1 MLSVFVLLLAGFAHG
16 ASVNAKLAK
25 CGYFNIRNDIQ
36 CGQDIINFSLKG
48 VSIFWKNPAE
58 IQKFQQACDNL
69 QSCYASLACRDED
82 WHINQVTQNIQAY
95 CNSMVYLT
103 TDFSGCMQKLNSRN
117 SQCWMNYVP
126 VNGDFCSNVFGY
138 NYCVR
143 SEIIGVCGQ
152 QEWIGFRDN
161 MINLLSVVSPNCNLD
176 QLRNL

>member
-1 MLSVFVLLLAGFAHG
+1 MLSFFVLLLAGFAHG
-16 ASVNAKLAK
+16 ASVNAKLAN

-58 IQKFQQACDNL
+58 IQKFQQACENL
-69 QSCYASLACRDED
+69 QGCYVSLACRGED
-82 WHINQVTQNIQAY
+82 WRINQITQNMQAY

-103 TDFSGCMQKLNSRN
+103 TEFSGCMQKLNNRT

-138 NYCVR
+138 KYCVR
-143 SEIIGVCGQ
+143 SEIIEVCGQ

-161 MINLLSVVSPNCNLD
+161 MINLLSVVSPDCNLD